1 VFPVLFHLGDVPVMT
16 HDVFTALGVAIALL
30 VFGREV
36 RRRGG
41 RDPRLWRIAAGSLFT
56 GAVFARI
63 STGWR
68 YLAAVPEPSMAGLWL
83 HGGKSLLGGLAG
95 AYLGVHLTKRL
106 IGYRGRTG
114 DRFAPAVAAGLCVG
128 RIGCFLTEAIGTPTS
143 LPWGITVDP
152 VVGASIPACPACTLG
167 VPMHPSF
174 LYEILFH
181 LAAFVVL
188 MRYGPRLR
196 APGESFTLYL
206 LAYGLFRFAVEF
218 VRGTPAMALGLTGS
232 QLFLLVTVP
241 LLVVHV
247 LRQWQAGAYTTGG
260 GDPTGLVADHRP
272 STGPDDAP
280 RPSSEV

>member
-1 VFPVLFHLGDVPVMT
+1 MFPVLFELGDLPVMT
-16 HDVFTALGVAIALL
+16 HDVFMLLGVMSALL

-36 RRRGG
+36 RQRGG
-41 RDPRLWRIAAGSLFT
+41 HDPRLWRIAAGSLLT

-68 YLAAVPEPSMAGLWL
+68 YLAVVPESSLAGLWQ

-95 AYLGVHLTKRL
+95 AYLGVHLTKRM

-152 VVGASIPACPACTLG
+152 AIGATIPACPACALG

-174 LYEILFH
+174 LYEVLFH
-181 LAAFVVL
+181 LVAFAVL
-188 MRYGPRLR
+188 VRYGPRLR
-196 APGESFTLYL
+196 ASGETFTLYL

-218 VRGTPAMALGLTGS
+218 VRGVPAMALGLTGS
-232 QLFLLVTVP
+232 QLFLLITIP
-241 LLVVHV
+241 LLVLHV
-247 LRQWQAGAYTTGG
+247 LRQWRTGAYTNAVRDVPGLAPDQRQSAG
-260 GDPTGLVADHRP
+260 GDDASRP
-272 STGPDDAP
+272 S
-280 RPSSEV
+280 